1 MIFGCIPQALA
12 LGSEETNVPK
22 GYVTISVEKF
32 TLGQGYIKEPVK
44 VPFYEGDSVA
54 KLLNRLLGKG
64 NYTHTGTI
72 DDTSGTVASGFYLA
86 SVKDGF
92 DGSEETNI
100 PKYIVDQI
108 GNESD
113 IDYSRGESGFLG
125 EFDYTFMS
133 GWMYCVN
140 NWFPNYGAGVY
151 EPQDGDVIRWQFT
164 VYGYGSDIG
173 GGFGSSDGSYVT
185 IANKDNLTKKIG
197 EINSVDNKEELLSN
211 ANVRKAYED
220 AYNTLKQVD
229 IGQDEVDNALTNL
242 EKALNTL
249 SQSN

>member
-1 MIFGCIPQALA
+1 MILGYIPSVLA
-12 LGSEETNVPK
+12 LGSEETNAPK
-22 GYVTISVEKF
+22 GYVTISVEKL

-44 VPFYEGDSVA
+44 VPFYEGDKVA
-54 KLLNRLLGKG
+54 HLITRLLGSG
-64 NYTHTGTI
+64 NYTNTGTV
-72 DDTSGTVASGFYLA
+72 DDTSGSVETGFYLA
-86 SVKDGF
+86 SVRDGF
-92 DGSEETNI
+92 NGSEETNI
-100 PKYIVDQI
+100 PQYILDKA
-108 GNESD
+108 GD
-113 IDYSRGESGFLG
+113 IEYERGKTEFLG
-125 EFDYTFMS
+125 EFDYTSMS

-164 VYGYGSDIG
+164 VHGYGSDIG

-197 EINSVDNKEELLSN
+197 EINSADNKDELLSN
-211 ANVRKAYED
+211 TNIRKAYED

-249 SQSN
+249 SQ